1 MVLAQIYLLT
11 HVIDCL
17 NACLVDCEGVCGNEA
32 ESHDED
38 AAHECEDGFPKG
50 NESVQVQVLPEYV
63 SGLCCSFY

>member
-1 MVLAQIYLLT
+1 
-11 HVIDCL
+11 L
-17 NACLVDCEGVCGNEA
+17 NACLVDCKGVCGNEA